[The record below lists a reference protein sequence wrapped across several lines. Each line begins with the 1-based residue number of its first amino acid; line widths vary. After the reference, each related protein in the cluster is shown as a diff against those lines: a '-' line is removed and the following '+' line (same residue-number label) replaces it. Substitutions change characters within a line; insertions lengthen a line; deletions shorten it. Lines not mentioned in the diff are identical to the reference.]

1 MGFWSLAVLSAPLL
15 TLTFG
20 SITTAATDNLP
31 VPAAEA
37 TQKNS
42 DDASNRYGLFGLL
55 DRRSIYGQYW
65 FVEPLRADEADV
77 DNEIRAD
84 YFHAENRGRQF
95 DSVKVEVEKSFGLLT
110 VEIAPRYESDR
121 TSRLDPR
128 PGGLQRQTAEGFTNI
143 ELGARYPV
151 FQCVSPDRSF
161 DTTFV
166 VGMEVAPPTLGP
178 ISKDLELVP
187 KLFDLTR
194 LGEHLSIQ
202 TGLGDSIL
210 IGPVGRGL
218 WTLEYDAVF
227 GYELAHT
234 ELPLPGVL
242 SAIPLIE
249 FDGESAIN
257 QAGAGHDILF
267 GAVGLRLN
275 LVTLP
280 LLPAQ
285 PRLGV
290 GYVFPIDKGA
300 RDEFRWGIVA
310 SLVFEF

>member
-1 MGFWSLAVLSAPLL
+1 VVLCATLLLHACVSNTLAAPLDLPVSAPDV
-15 TLTFG
+15 TQP
-20 SITTAATDNLP
+20 TANDSL
-31 VPAAEA
+31 
-37 TQKNS
+37 
-42 DDASNRYGLFGLL
+42 NRYGPFGLL

-77 DNEIRAD
+77 DNEVRAD

-95 DSVKVEVEKSFGLLT
+95 DSVKLEVEKSFGLFT

-121 TSRLDPR
+121 TWRLDPR
-128 PGGLQRQTAEGFTNI
+128 TGGRQRQTAEGFTNI
-143 ELGARYPV
+143 ELAARHPV
-151 FQCVSPDRSF
+151 FQYVSPDRAF

-166 VGMEVAPPTLGP
+166 VGMEVAPPTLGA

-187 KLFDLTR
+187 KLFNLTR

-202 TGLGDSIL
+202 TALGDSIL

-218 WTLEYDAVF
+218 WTLEYDAVL
-227 GYELAHT
+227 GYELPQNQ
-234 ELPLPGVL
+234 LPLPGVI
-242 SAIPLIE
+242 SAVPLVE
-249 FDGESAIN
+249 FDGELAVN

-267 GAVGLRLN
+267 GTVGVRLN

-300 RDEFRWGIVA
+300 RDEFRWGIVT